1 MNFYRASIKV
11 LHSSR
16 CQYATILYHTYYINL
31 AILAKTTDSPRA
43 YMKQILQPMCFS
55 RGGER
60 ERGVFSQ
67 LCSRLHGRPPLV
79 SDCDHFLAW
88 RFYSFPSVLTSCK
101 RPLDACAWFSLF
113 GAYTTPLTVYDDVS
127 VTTWNYKYT
136 SVTQKLQSINSLPIV
151 DV

>member
-1 MNFYRASIKV
+1 MSIC
-11 LHSSR
+11 HHTIS
-16 CQYATILYHTYYINL
+16 YILYQLSYPGKDDWL
-31 AILAKTTDSPRA
+31 ASCIYETNTTA
-43 YMKQILQPMCFS
+43 YVFLKRGREGEGSFFPVMQSTPCATTS
-55 RGGER
+55 RKWLWP
-60 ERGVFSQ
+60 V
-67 LCSRLHGRPPLV
+67 
-79 SDCDHFLAW
+79 LAW

-151 DV
+151 DVSGPLLEGDHLP